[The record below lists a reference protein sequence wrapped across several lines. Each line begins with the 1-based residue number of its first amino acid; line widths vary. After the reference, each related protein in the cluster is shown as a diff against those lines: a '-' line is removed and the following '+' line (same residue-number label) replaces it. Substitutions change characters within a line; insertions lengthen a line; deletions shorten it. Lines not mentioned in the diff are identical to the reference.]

1 MGILAA
7 PLSLTPKVPNKYN
20 LIPLFYHYW
29 WDAVSLKSRYPV
41 DMDNPPDFGITFDG
55 PARYRIMVKGG
66 VPEGWSNRMDGMS
79 IRQTATDNEVLV
91 TTLEG
96 ELADQAAL
104 TGVLDTLYEL
114 HLPII
119 LVKQVDDSQI
129 AVFDSRK
136 TDKG

>member
-1 MGILAA
+1 
-7 PLSLTPKVPNKYN
+7 
-20 LIPLFYHYW
+20 
-29 WDAVSLKSRYPV
+29 
-41 DMDNPPDFGITFDG
+41 
-55 PARYRIMVKGG
+55 MVKGG
-66 VPEGWSNRMDGMS
+66 VPEGWSNRTDGMS

>member
-1 MGILAA
+1 
-7 PLSLTPKVPNKYN
+7 
-20 LIPLFYHYW
+20 
-29 WDAVSLKSRYPV
+29 
-41 DMDNPPDFGITFDG
+41 MDNPNAYGITFDG
-55 PARYRIMVKGG
+55 PALYRILVKGSIP
-66 VPEGWSNRMDGMS
+66 VNWSDRMDGMS
-79 IRQTATDNEVLV
+79 IRQAATDDGEPV

>member
-1 MGILAA
+1 
-7 PLSLTPKVPNKYN
+7 
-20 LIPLFYHYW
+20 
-29 WDAVSLKSRYPV
+29 
-41 DMDNPPDFGITFDG
+41 MDNPNACGITFDG
-55 PARYRIMVKGG
+55 PARYRILVKGSIP
-66 VPEGWSNRMDGMS
+66 VNWSDRMDGMS
-79 IRQTATDNEVLV
+79 IRQAATDDGEPV

>member
-1 MGILAA
+1 
-7 PLSLTPKVPNKYN
+7 
-20 LIPLFYHYW
+20 
-29 WDAVSLKSRYPV
+29 
-41 DMDNPPDFGITFDG
+41 
-55 PARYRIMVKGG
+55 
-66 VPEGWSNRMDGMS
+66 MDGMS
-79 IRQTATDNEVLV
+79 IRQTATDDGVLV

>member
-1 MGILAA
+1 
-7 PLSLTPKVPNKYN
+7 
-20 LIPLFYHYW
+20 
-29 WDAVSLKSRYPV
+29 
-41 DMDNPPDFGITFDG
+41 
-55 PARYRIMVKGG
+55 
-66 VPEGWSNRMDGMS
+66 MDGMS

-91 TTLEG
+91 TTLEE

>member
-1 MGILAA
+1 
-7 PLSLTPKVPNKYN
+7 
-20 LIPLFYHYW
+20 
-29 WDAVSLKSRYPV
+29 
-41 DMDNPPDFGITFDG
+41 
-55 PARYRIMVKGG
+55 
-66 VPEGWSNRMDGMS
+66 MDGMS